1 MSAVDWPSLPTRL
14 LSGDLLT
21 KLIRFACVGVAS
33 GAIYAAVTA
42 LLVRGIAVPPV
53 PASILG
59 YCASVPLSFLGHRGF
74 SFRSNGH
81 WTHEALRFVVAQ
93 ALNMAVTAGSMQ
105 AAVVGLGLS
114 YVWGMVAA
122 VVFVP
127 GANFLLMNL
136 WVFRDQGGRPNA
148 RATP

>member
-1 MSAVDWPSLPTRL
+1 MSAVSRLALPVRV
-14 LSGDLLT
+14 LSRELIA
-21 KLIRFACVGVAS
+21 KIIRFACVGVAS

-42 LLVRGIAVPPV
+42 LLVRVFGVPPV
-53 PASILG
+53 PASIVG

-74 SFRSNGH
+74 SFRSNGR

-93 ALNMAVTAGSMQ
+93 ALNIAVTAGSMQ
-105 AAVVGLGLS
+105 AAVVLLGVS

-122 VVFVP
+122 VVLVP

-136 WVFRDQGGRPNA
+136 WVFRDQDAQRGVGR
-148 RATP
+148 